1 MAALLA
7 WSDAVDIGPDAAG
20 RSRGR
25 LASDA
30 AASLRRVDRALG
42 RPADVN
48 EAWRSPEQADANY
61 DAYLAYL
68 RGGPWAP
75 IGLPAKDSIH
85 CRGYAVDTDDTSDA
99 QMRVWNDHGW
109 FWTVYRWVNG
119 VYTLVERWHLEYD
132 RNRDKH
138 LNDPTPASTGATEFE
153 APTLSEEDDMAR
165 LIKFDVGILPND
177 PTFLIAPGFLYCH
190 ADAEEQRVD
199 RALYGDR
206 IFSLGADDFARALK
220 THGLHGATGTWGS
233 DPSTWSLPAPGK
245 AYVEAPGTKG

>member
-1 MAALLA
+1 MALLS
-7 WSDAVDIGPDAAG
+7 WSDAVDIGPDTAG

-30 AASLRRVDRALG
+30 AASLRRVDRAFG
-42 RPADVN
+42 RPADIN

-61 DAYLAYL
+61 AAYLAYL

-75 IGLPAKDSIH
+75 IALPAKDSIH

-119 VYTLVERWHLEYD
+119 VYTLMERWHLEYD
-132 RNRDKH
+132 RNRDNRR
-138 LNDPTPASTGATEFE
+138 NDPAPASTNAEEFP
-153 APTLSEEDDMAR
+153 APTKSEEDTMAR
-165 LIKFDVGILPND
+165 LIKFDEGILPND

-190 ADAEEQRVD
+190 NDAEEQRVD
-199 RALYGDR
+199 KYLYDTGVK
-206 IFSLGADDFARALK
+206 SLGALDFYRALR
-220 THGLHGATGTWGS
+220 THGLHGAAGVWGS